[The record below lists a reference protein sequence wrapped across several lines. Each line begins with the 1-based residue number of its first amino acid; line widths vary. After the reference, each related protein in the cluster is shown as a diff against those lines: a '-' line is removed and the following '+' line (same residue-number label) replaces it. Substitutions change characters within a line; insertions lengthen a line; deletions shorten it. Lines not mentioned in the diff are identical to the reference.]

1 MLNEEGELSP
11 RTGGTSMRKVRG
23 AKALA
28 KYLESI
34 NCDMSET
41 TIYRLLKTKSIPC
54 RRPSP
59 GILIFDLDN
68 IDRWLSD
75 EEEEQY
81 VSV

>member
-1 MLNEEGELSP
+1 MKRAYKRP
-11 RTGGTSMRKVRG
+11 IDRRDTMRKVRG
-23 AKALA
+23 VKALSD
-28 KYLESI
+28 YLKSI

-41 TIYRLLKTKSIPC
+41 TIYRLLQTKNIPH

-59 GILIFDLDN
+59 GILIFDLDK
-68 IDRWLSD
+68 IDRWLSV